1 MAMARLEQE
10 FTAARPLAVAPE
22 DHSPG
27 AEICRRTIQNPS
39 RAAQVLAVSDK
50 WRGGPAELAASI
62 LPDVPGNGF
71 SVSALTLSTE
81 EWKQLYAAL
90 LKLGGTR

>member
-27 AEICRRTIQNPS
+27 AEIFRRIIQDPS
-39 RAAQVLAVSDK
+39 RAAQVLAGSEK
-50 WRGGPAELAASI
+50 WREGPAELAAGI

-71 SVSALTLSTE
+71 SVSSMTLSAG
-81 EWKQLYAAL
+81 EWKQLYAEL
-90 LKLGGTR
+90 LKLEGR